1 MEDKEHFLKGLE
13 KDHANIVK
21 LLNGLE
27 AILKDG
33 RISDAAATFKTI
45 NYLKNILTKHLK
57 REDKIFYPDMRKRA
71 TQVRQDALLPA
82 LDVFIEDM
90 NKISQNVSGF
100 FARYEKEDDISAD
113 GKDFISGVKKIRD
126 ALIKRIATEEKTLYC
141 IYKAYYNI

>member
-1 MEDKEHFLKGLE
+1 MEGKKHFLKGLE

-33 RISDAAATFKTI
+33 RISDAAATLRTI
-45 NYLKNILTKHLK
+45 SHLKNILIKHLK
-57 REDKIFYPDMRKRA
+57 EEDKIFYPDMRKRA
-71 TQVRQDALLPA
+71 TEVGQDALLPA

-100 FARYEKEDDISAD
+100 FAKYEKEDDISAD
-113 GKDFISGVKKIRD
+113 EKDFISDVKKIRD
-126 ALIKRIATEEKTLYC
+126 NLIKRIATEERTLHC